1 MEFTGTNLICPAGKP
16 GAEPLVIDLEK
27 ILRAEQRE
35 EEVAMVTP
43 MKAPELLRE
52 FNIAWRDLHK
62 VVVSLASEQLIAER
76 HLANREAVLTLEV
89 VPGKLKELGIASN
102 EANRKAVVTLDPEH
116 QRLQETVDEI
126 DGLVRYLKGKLTS
139 FENAF
144 SSVKKILGEDAS
156 WMQARTNNNLSGGAA
171 PNKPVYA
178 SPAAAKAQTPAHV
191 PAAAPTPART
201 GFGKSRV

>member
-1 MEFTGTNLICPAGKP
+1 MEFTGTQLVCPSGKP
-16 GAEPLVIDLEK
+16 GAEPIVIDLEK
-27 ILRAEQRE
+27 ILRAEQRQ
-35 EEVAMVTP
+35 EEVAIVTP

-62 VVVSLASEQLIAER
+62 VVVNLASEQLLAER

-102 EANRKAVVTLDPEH
+102 EANRKAVVTLDAEH
-116 QRLQETVDEI
+116 QQLQEVVDEI

-156 WMQARTNNNLSGGAA
+156 WMQARQSPSLSGGAER
-171 PNKPVYA
+171 KPVYP
-178 SPAAAKAQTPAHV
+178 SPAAAAAKTPASIPPL
-191 PAAAPTPART
+191 PAAAPVKN